1 MITPEQLEAMAE
13 NLIKI
18 YQDIEDDLLA
28 NIAGRLSVLDEVPQD
43 SIAQWQLNKLRQ
55 LGALRKE
62 NYKVIAAR
70 SGKTLR
76 ENQALDFDERIYQ
89 MALSAGLLPAA
100 PVPVNASPGVKRLI
114 RAAIDN
120 TRGYM
125 NLVNTTALEASN
137 KAFIDAVNQVYLEAS
152 LGMTDYNTSVRNA
165 VRKLAD
171 QGITGATY
179 VTQAGRVIRNH
190 LDVAVKRA
198 LITSARQTTGQL
210 KIQRAREWGS
220 NLVEVSSHI
229 GARPEHAVWQGRI
242 YSIDGGT
249 AEYPNLAAAT
259 GYGTVTGLKGAN
271 CAHDFWPFFEGLSEQ
286 THFPVDETENAR
298 VYEQSQI
305 QRKMEREIREQKRR
319 AVAFEAAG
327 DKEGLLAAQL
337 KLKSKEAELRG
348 FLGRTGRARL
358 RDREQVLGFGRSQA
372 SKAVWAQR
380 KEVQSRANFA
390 SRLDIQPTNGYNTR
404 TQTIQQLRI
413 PQIPSSDI
421 TKKIAAGEYST
432 KLSHQQYL
440 KHVGGT
446 VQYNKYKASRA
457 AKGGNPQ
464 SVLLISEAEAQMLIE
479 QKAGTGIVK
488 VNRKGEPTPLEYI
501 RTDRVIGQYYGG
513 GKYHSTS
520 KAAIHYGKKGAHIV
534 PIKGDFYD

>member
-1 MITPEQLEAMAE
+1 MITPAQLEAMVE
-13 NLIKI
+13 NLIQI
-18 YQDIEDDLLA
+18 YQGIEDDLLT
-28 NIAGRLSVLDEVPQD
+28 NIAKRLSVTDEITPD
-43 SIAQWQLNKLRQ
+43 SVADWQVNRLMQ

-70 SGKTLR
+70 SGKTLK
-76 ENQALDFDERIYQ
+76 EIETILTNAGYQALDFDERIYQ
-89 MALSAGLLPAA
+89 MALSKGLLPAA
-100 PVPVNASPGVKRLI
+100 PVAVTASPGLQRLI
-114 RAAIDN
+114 QAAIDN

-125 NLVNTTALEASN
+125 NLVNTTALEASQQ
-137 KAFIDAVNQVYLEAS
+137 AFINAVNQVYLEAS
-152 LGMTDYNTSVRNA
+152 LGITDYNTA
-165 VRKLAD
+165 VRKVVRNLAD

-229 GARPEHAVWQGRI
+229 GARPEHAVWQGKI

-249 AEYPNLAAAT
+249 AEYPNLAAST

-271 CAHDFWPFFEGLSEQ
+271 CAHDFWPFFEGISEQ

-327 DKEGLLAAQL
+327 DKEDLLTAQL
-337 KLKSKEAELRG
+337 KLKSKEAQLKD
-348 FLGRTGRARL
+348 FLGKTDRVRL
-358 RDREQVLGFGRSQA
+358 REREQVLGFGHSQA

-380 KEVQSRANFA
+380 KAKERVDYLSKIKPSLPKTSKTDDTLLQNTVDVTSK
-390 SRLDIQPTNGYNTR
+390 IVNGIVPKGATLGSVYV
-404 TQTIQQLRI
+404 
-413 PQIPSSDI
+413 
-421 TKKIAAGEYST
+421 IAGYST
-432 KLSHQQYL
+432 SVDIRVAKQLSKQ
-440 KHVGGT
+440 
-446 VQYNKYKASRA
+446 
-457 AKGGNPQ
+457 
-464 SVLLISEAEAQMLIE
+464 
-479 QKAGTGIVK
+479 
-488 VNRKGEPTPLEYI
+488 
-501 RTDRVIGQYYGG
+501 YGG
-513 GKYHSTS
+513 DDWKWQKKTGTISTNSFKYEIHWYEYAGKQYEN
-520 KAAIHYGKKGAHIV
+520 KLKGVKRI
-534 PIKGDFYD
+534 